1 MLVNANILRFRG
13 DEMNKTELY
22 RESRFFNY
30 THTRSANM
38 PALHYHDHY
47 EVYYLISG
55 CRRYLIN
62 DEMIDIY
69 PGELVLI
76 PPMTLH
82 RTVNIPNALGSGYH
96 ARYLLSPHRE
106 MIPDVFLHLF
116 DKHHYRF
123 DNGTQTVIGDI
134 FSEIA
139 ENADLSDQYSAHL
152 NQASLIKLLCVI
164 GRNSNHTNKHNEKD
178 KYAALM
184 EQVTDYIKLHC
195 SEDITLYET
204 AKFFGYSMEYFSQLF
219 KTQIGICF
227 NDYLNQMRISNA
239 SALLLSTSLSVSKIC
254 SQCGFQNCNYFS
266 AVFKKKL
273 GITPTAFRKQQ
284 SK

>member
-1 MLVNANILRFRG
+1 MLKNANILRFRG

-22 RESRFFNY
+22 RESSFFDY

-62 DEMIDIY
+62 NEMIDIY
-69 PGELVLI
+69 PGEPVLI

-106 MIPDVFLHLF
+106 MIPDVFLPLF
-116 DKHHYRF
+116 EKYHYRF
-123 DNGTQTVIGDI
+123 SSTTQSAIAEI

-139 ENADLSDQYSAHL
+139 ENAKQSDQYSAYL
-152 NQASLIKLLCVI
+152 NQADLIRLLSI
-164 GRNSNHTNKHNEKD
+164 LSRNSNHPKLHADKD
-178 KYAALM
+178 KYTVLIG
-184 EQVTDYIKLHC
+184 QVTAYIKEHC
-195 SEDITLYET
+195 GKDITLYET
-204 AKFFGYSMEYFSQLF
+204 AKVFGYSMEYFSQLF
-219 KTQIGICF
+219 KDRVGICF
-227 NDYLNQMRISNA
+227 NEYLTQMRISNA
-239 SALLLSTSLSVSKIC
+239 SALLLSTDLPISTIC
-254 SQCGFQNCNYFS
+254 NQCGFQNCNYFS

-273 GITPTAFRKQQ
+273 GVTPTAFRKQH